1 MHVNSKNVRLIVL
14 FSIQLVLSGI
24 PQNSIAQRKFTLDEC
39 ITYAL
44 KNNISLQQA
53 LLNVQNAQLSLQQ
66 TQAAVLPNL
75 NVGANH
81 AYNFGKSID
90 RFTNTFANSWVLSQN
105 FFLSSGITLWSG
117 FMQWHAIRAQDFLL
131 RSQNEL
137 FAQQQRELKLAVATA
152 FLNLLLAMELED
164 VAVQQAEA
172 SNAQFER
179 SKRMVE
185 FGQASISDQLEMQ
198 AQWANDKMQKVVA
211 QNTTRLAQ
219 LTLAQLVNEPNV
231 FYIEIVRPAPLKET
245 LELPKN
251 EKQPEDLVVQ
261 QNAFKAL
268 EWQVMSA
275 EQNLRMSKG
284 RRSPSIMAN
293 AALGSGTSGL
303 YKNIKNQS
311 ITGEQP
317 IGYLKTGDI
326 VYTPVF
332 SYDFE
337 PVPFKNQISDN
348 LNRSVGISLT
358 WPLFNGLQ
366 TQTAVKQAKLAL
378 QQAQLNL
385 ELKRQTLL
393 KEWVQA
399 ECNATGAYQKLI
411 STREQ
416 EAAVNAAYRISEQK
430 FNQGALSGFEFNVQK
445 SKYFITRSTSLQAL
459 YEYEFRLKILS
470 FYTAQGN

>member
-1 MHVNSKNVRLIVL
+1 MHVNSKKVRLIVL

-24 PQNSIAQRKFTLDEC
+24 PQNSIAQRKYTLDEC

-75 NVGANH
+75 NAGANH

-411 STREQ
+411 ATREQ

>member
-332 SYDFE
+332 SYEFE

-411 STREQ
+411 ATREQ